1 LRNFVF
7 RLIAVDYF
15 QIFEITPQL
24 SLNAAELQRR
34 FYSLSRKFHP
44 DLNPDGLEKSAL
56 LNDAFRT
63 LRDPVARAEYVVEN
77 HGLELNAKDVPPE
90 LLEEVFEFN
99 MALEESD
106 QAQLI
111 EFGARFQT
119 MLREIDADLENEFRA
134 WDQARTQDVL
144 TRVRSLLNRRK
155 YIANLVR
162 TINQASNGHLSN

>member
-1 LRNFVF
+1 M
-7 RLIAVDYF
+7 DYF

-24 SLNAAELQRR
+24 SLNAADLQRR
-34 FYSLSRKFHP
+34 FYSLSRKYHP
-44 DLNPDGLEKSAL
+44 DLNPEGLEKSAL

-63 LRDPVARAEYVVEN
+63 LRDPVARAEYVVEKN
-77 HGLELNAKDVPPE
+77 GLELNTRDVPPE

-106 QAQLI
+106 QAQLA
-111 EFGARFQT
+111 EFSKRFHA
-119 MLREIDADLENEFRA
+119 MLREIDSELDTEFLA
-134 WDQARTQDVL
+134 WDQAQSQDVL

-162 TINQASNGHLSN
+162 TINQALNGHLSN